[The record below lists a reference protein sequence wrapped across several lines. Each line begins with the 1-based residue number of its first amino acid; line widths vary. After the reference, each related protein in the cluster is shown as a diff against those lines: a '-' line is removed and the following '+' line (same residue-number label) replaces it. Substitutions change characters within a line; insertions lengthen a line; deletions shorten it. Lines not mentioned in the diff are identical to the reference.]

1 LARYSTKHFSSA
13 PEPELDPED
22 EEDCFRFLLFDA
34 FLLEVSSEKNCLTLK
49 NTLLQSLDSRI
60 PSLTGF
66 SFDKH
71 AFTTVKF
78 FEKSTN
84 AVK

>member
-1 LARYSTKHFSSA
+1 LSDFEKHVVA
-13 PEPELDPED
+13 I
-22 EEDCFRFLLFDA
+22 FRFPH
-34 FLLEVSSEKNCLTLK
+34 
-49 NTLLQSLDSRI
+49 SLS
-60 PSLTGF
+60 GF

-78 FEKSTN
+78 FENSTN